1 MRATQEELRDRELA
15 VVEEHRV
22 IHGTEALRL

>member
-22 IHGTEALRL
+22 IYGTV